1 MSPKCVFFFFS
12 FGSSITPMNF
22 FVCFFVSPLDMFKST
37 EKTNGKLTRKNSVL
51 YFSPFRLYISITTNR
66 RVQNLC
72 VGFYWAP
79 ACVFV
84 KQFQFFPTWKFFVR
98 FFFLNNFV
106 GHTQPHTSC
115 KVCWSFICAIYCN
128 FSLSAPRRDL
138 FLEQLKITCLCP
150 SSSLFCFFCFQ
161 LSLSS
166 PFFVC
171 GFRNFLSRFV
181 WNSLRL
187 IGQTSSFCVSLNS
200 Q

>member
-1 MSPKCVFFFFS
+1 MSPKCVFFFS

-98 FFFLNNFV
+98 FFFFFGTILWGTRNHTHPVKFV
-106 GHTQPHTSC
+106 DPL
-115 KVCWSFICAIYCN
+115 FALYIAI
-128 FSLSAPRRDL
+128 SLSPPL
-138 FLEQLKITCLCP
+138 VEI
-150 SSSLFCFFCFQ
+150 FF
-161 LSLSS
+161 
-166 PFFVC
+166 
-171 GFRNFLSRFV
+171 
-181 WNSLRL
+181 
-187 IGQTSSFCVSLNS
+187 
-200 Q
+200 

>member
-1 MSPKCVFFFFS
+1 
-12 FGSSITPMNF
+12 MNF

-98 FFFLNNFV
+98 FFFF
-106 GHTQPHTSC
+106 
-115 KVCWSFICAIYCN
+115 
-128 FSLSAPRRDL
+128 
-138 FLEQLKITCLCP
+138 EQ
-150 SSSLFCFFCFQ
+150 FCGAHATTHI
-161 LSLSS
+161 L
-166 PFFVC
+166 
-171 GFRNFLSRFV
+171 
-181 WNSLRL
+181 
-187 IGQTSSFCVSLNS
+187 
-200 Q
+200 